1 MLKEGHRTSPHFLS
15 PDLRSQ
21 FPLTSGEM
29 SNFYS
34 PLPDPAPSN
43 APGKT
48 KNQKKITDTQSDSE
62 DDDDSSETEMSDGGP
77 RRVGRRLRLTGSNK
91 ALIRFLS
98 NRKVQP
104 SEIRAH
110 PKCGWV
116 IETINRYKKE
126 DGRDDERYI
135 TPEFD
140 RILAEIKETK
150 KNKELN
156 MSQWELRKRGRAN
169 IKRRQSLVATQTG
182 HPHHRPN
189 FLHRFVL
196 NAGLNPEC
204 AEMLKEAGFTAE
216 EKLFRVAGLG
226 KEEVDKFVK
235 MQFPKMTAVDKVLF
249 VEALLRLAMP
259 L

>member
-1 MLKEGHRTSPHFLS
+1 
-15 PDLRSQ
+15 
-21 FPLTSGEM
+21 M

-116 IETINRYKKE
+116 IETINRYRKE
-126 DGRDDERYI
+126 DGKDDERYI
-135 TPEFD
+135 SPEFD

-169 IKRRQSLVATQTG
+169 MKRRDVSTLSVDRPRTRASIKQTAATSRKVSSPHEPVTRTTDQS
-182 HPHHRPN
+182 
-189 FLHRFVL
+189 FLLRFVL
-196 NAGLNPEC
+196 NAGLNHEC
-204 AEMLKEAGFTAE
+204 ADMLKEAGFTTD